1 MIEPISSTEHKL
13 SFLLNLRSRGIRDL
27 DLLRAFETV
36 NRKHFLDRRYH
47 DLASSDISLPI
58 ECGQT
63 QIAPSLIATM
73 INLLEVR
80 QSNRVLEI
88 GTGSGYS
95 AAILGTLA
103 RYVVSV
109 ERFQSLALGARVR
122 LANLLIEKVTVV
134 VEDGRDGLPLQ
145 GPFDRIVFTG
155 SISEVTDGHLRQL
168 SPEGILVAV
177 EFASGTPLLCRYR
190 KGVNTF
196 HSPEIIGPFP
206 MVPLIPGISISL

>member
-13 SFLLNLRSRGIRDL
+13 SFLLNLRGRGIRDL

-36 NRKHFLDRRYH
+36 NRKLFLDRRYH
-47 DLASSDISLPI
+47 DLAASDISLPI
-58 ECGQT
+58 ECGQSQT
-63 QIAPSLIATM
+63 APSLIATM

-109 ERFQSLALGARVR
+109 ERFQSLALGARTR
-122 LANLLIEKVTVV
+122 LANLLVDSVSVV
-134 VEDGRDGLPLQ
+134 VDDGREGVPLQ
-145 GPFDRIVFTG
+145 GPFDRIVFG
-155 SISEVTDGHLRQL
+155 GAISEVTNGHLRQL

-190 KGVNTF
+190 KGVNTVY
-196 HSPEIIGPFP
+196 SPEIIGSFP
-206 MVPLIPGISISL
+206 LAPLIPGISISL